1 MEVKMME
8 KKEPKTINKVESKLS
23 LSNTFEKNRL
33 AQMKELTT
41 YIITLNEIVESLI
54 EFEENLSLDN
64 GLDIS
69 IVKENTFKDKRR
81 IETRLSTILE
91 EIIVDDDPY
100 SDYHVK
106 KVHKAILD
114 NFGEIVRPRI
124 RELIERYKT
133 DIELQKQDLKDLAD
147 GLTINLG

>member
-69 IVKENTFKDKRR
+69 IVKENTFKDQRR